1 MAQKSVDWS
10 NVPDPIGFPDQFAAL
25 VGRSRATVYRWL
37 QESRG
42 PKVVTVG
49 NFRVVR
55 RDAFNEW
62 VRRFEQ

>member
-1 MAQKSVDWS
+1 MPQKTLDWS

-37 QESRG
+37 QQERG

-49 NFRVVR
+49 AFRVVR
-55 RDAFNEW
+55 REAFHEW
-62 VRRFEQ
+62 ARKFEQ

>member
-37 QESRG
+37 QECRG

-55 RDAFNEW
+55 REAFNEW